1 MDHAGDEEAAPN
13 SKRAKL
19 AVTGS
24 EDHLS
29 ALPDDV
35 LIHILLKLR
44 DTAFAARTS
53 ILSRRWRRVWTLLP
67 EIHFSDATD
76 PRRIRPALAA
86 NEAPAILHLA
96 AVAQDASPYSV
107 AAWLQTVAPRL
118 SGDLIFRNIIH
129 SSSTSEERGGFELP
143 CFHNATSIRLSLGFL
158 GLTMPASGVFAHLID
173 LCLDHVWIYSP
184 DRLADV
190 ISSRRCPALQRLAI
204 RDARCMGNVAIHS
217 GSLRQM
223 ELRNLKGFN
232 RLTIHS
238 ESLLKMELSDLR
250 NHQLLTVTAPS
261 LEELTLSSCILGGH
275 GMSLLVSS
283 ISAPQLLVLK
293 WKKNTWHPKYVE
305 LGEMTHLH
313 CLDIDVFLQYGTDD
327 FMDDTDFLMDDDIGF
342 LMDDVIMYNT
352 DTLML
357 LQRFKVIHKLNL
369 RVDYLPCMR
378 VNEYLMEDITRL
390 PDITFLSIVITA
402 HAHSFGACLFHV
414 LRMCTG
420 VRKLAL
426 DTPGHF
432 DEACPSDCPCGQPPN
447 WKSEELML
455 DCLQEAEISN
465 LRGTEHELA
474 FMERLFSWATV
485 LKQMTVTFDESIT
498 ESRDIK
504 EFCQKLLSFSPPEVC
519 MGFFVYRHSEKILY
533 VPVD

>member
-53 ILSRRWRRVWTLLP
+53 ILSRRWRRMWTLLP

-118 SGDLIFRNIIH
+118 SGDLIFRNIIR

-143 CFHNATSIRLSLGFL
+143 CFQNATSIRLSLGFL
-158 GLTMPASGVFAHLID
+158 GLTMPASGVFARLVE
-173 LCLDHVWIYSP
+173 LSLDHVWIYSP

-190 ISSRRCPALQRLAI
+190 ISSQRCPALQRLAI

-223 ELRNLKGFN
+223 ELRNLKGFTK
-232 RLTIHS
+232 LTIHS

-250 NHQLLTVTAPS
+250 NHQQLTVAAPS
-261 LEELTLSSCILGGH
+261 LEELTLSSCLLGGH
-275 GMSLLVSS
+275 GLSLLVSS

-293 WKKNTWHPKYVE
+293 WKKNTWHPKYFE
-305 LGEMTHLH
+305 LGEMVHLH

-342 LMDDVIMYNT
+342 LMDDIIMYNT

-369 RVDYLPCMR
+369 RVNYLP
-378 VNEYLMEDITRL
+378 VSYSVLMWY
-390 PDITFLSIVITA
+390 
-402 HAHSFGACLFHV
+402 LFH
-414 LRMCTG
+414 RCN
-420 VRKLAL
+420 RLASQHSI
-426 DTPGHF
+426 D
-432 DEACPSDCPCGQPPN
+432 DKANREA
-447 WKSEELML
+447 
-455 DCLQEAEISN
+455 
-465 LRGTEHELA
+465 
-474 FMERLFSWATV
+474 
-485 LKQMTVTFDESIT
+485 
-498 ESRDIK
+498 
-504 EFCQKLLSFSPPEVC
+504 
-519 MGFFVYRHSEKILY
+519 
-533 VPVD
+533 

>member
-1 MDHAGDEEAAPN
+1 MDHGGDEEAAPN

-19 AVTGS
+19 AVTSGCGGS

-53 ILSRRWRRVWTLLP
+53 ILSSRWRRMWTLLP
-67 EIHFSDATD
+67 EIHFSEATD
-76 PRRIRPALAA
+76 PRRIRPALVA

-118 SGDLIFRNIIH
+118 SGDLIFRNVIH
-129 SSSTSEERGGFELP
+129 RRRGGAYEEERGSFELP
-143 CFHNATSIRLSLGFL
+143 CFQNATSIRLGLGFL
-158 GLTMPASGVFAHLID
+158 GLTMPASGVFSRLVD
-173 LCLDHVWIYSP
+173 LSLDHVWIYSP

-190 ISSRRCPALQRLAI
+190 ISSRRCPALKKLTI

-217 GSLRQM
+217 ASLRQM
-223 ELRNLKGFN
+223 ELRNLKGFS

-238 ESLLKMELSDLR
+238 ESLLQMELSDLR
-250 NHQLLTVTAPS
+250 NHQQLTVTAPS
-261 LEELTLSSCILGGH
+261 LEELTLSSCLLGAH
-275 GMSLLVSS
+275 DLSLLVSS

-293 WKKNTWHPKYVE
+293 WKKNTWHPKYFE
-305 LGEMTHLH
+305 LGEMMHLH
-313 CLDIDVFLQYGTDD
+313 CLDIDVFLQYGSDD
-327 FMDDTDFLMDDDIGF
+327 FMDDTDFLMDDIGF
-342 LMDDVIMYNT
+342 LMDDTIMYNT
-352 DTLML
+352 DSLML

-369 RVDYLPCMR
+369 RVDYLP
-378 VNEYLMEDITRL
+378 
-390 PDITFLSIVITA
+390 
-402 HAHSFGACLFHV
+402 
-414 LRMCTG
+414 
-420 VRKLAL
+420 
-426 DTPGHF
+426 
-432 DEACPSDCPCGQPPN
+432 EACPSDCPCGQPPN

-455 DCLQEAEISN
+455 DCLQKAEISN

-485 LKQMTVTFDESIT
+485 LKQMTVSFDESIT

-504 EFCQKLLSFSPPEVC
+504 EFCQKLLSFSRPEVC